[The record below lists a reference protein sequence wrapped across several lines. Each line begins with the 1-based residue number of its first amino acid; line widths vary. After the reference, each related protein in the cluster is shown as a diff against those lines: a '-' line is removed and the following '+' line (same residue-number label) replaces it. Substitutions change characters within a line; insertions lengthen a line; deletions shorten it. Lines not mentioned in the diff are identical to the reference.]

1 MLSGCTLRDYAGHF
15 RLNCNQ
21 NIYPERVMAPLI
33 RTSSLFSLHNDLAP
47 MHVPLLLYVESR
59 GTQSH
64 ELPFCS
70 HTARMTLPGFI
81 GRRVMRTP
89 TAR

>member
-1 MLSGCTLRDYAGHF
+1 
-15 RLNCNQ
+15 
-21 NIYPERVMAPLI
+21 MAPPI
-33 RTSSLFSLHNDLAP
+33 STSSLFARNDGLAP
-47 MHVPLLLYVESR
+47 THGPLLHYVESR

-64 ELPFCS
+64 ELLFCS
-70 HTARMTLPGFI
+70 HTARMTLPGFM

>member
-1 MLSGCTLRDYAGHF
+1 
-15 RLNCNQ
+15 
-21 NIYPERVMAPLI
+21 MALFT
-33 RTSSLFSLHNDLAP
+33 RTSSLFARHDDLAP
-47 MHVPLLLYVESR
+47 THVHLLHYVESR

-64 ELPFCS
+64 ELLFCS
-70 HTARMTLPGFI
+70 HTARMTLPGFM

>member
-1 MLSGCTLRDYAGHF
+1 
-15 RLNCNQ
+15 
-21 NIYPERVMAPLI
+21 MAPLI
-33 RTSSLFSLHNDLAP
+33 RTSSLFSLHDDLAP

-59 GTQSH
+59 STQSH

-70 HTARMTLPGFI
+70 HTACMTLPGFM
-81 GRRVMRTP
+81 GRRVIRTP